1 MMINELSKLENLL
14 SSGEWQAQAGTELWG
29 GAGVIVKLKGTEG
42 LTAEESGAEQTQ
54 DNGKVLIISKHAQD
68 ISGLLYVLKDIFND
82 YIDFASKYM
91 FYGRLGERAKAY
103 IAQQDDQG
111 VLLEMIN
118 EAKLMAHEL
127 AGKLYFA
134 YGSNM
139 DECQMRERCPTAK
152 LIGKARLAG
161 YKFIINNRGVASVI
175 ENDGS
180 YVEGLL
186 WSVFSEDEEKLDR
199 CEGVEFDYYRKREI
213 TVENISTGARPVAMV
228 YIASEDTSGVPRS
241 GYLEKIIKAAN
252 KFEFAANYR
261 AELAEWL
268 A

>member
-1 MMINELSKLENLL
+1 MINELNKLEKLL

-29 GAGVIVKLKGTEG
+29 GAGVIVKLKGTKG
-42 LTAEESGAEQTQ
+42 LTAEESDGDEWQ
-54 DNGKVLIISKHAQD
+54 DNGKVLVISKHAKEV
-68 ISGLLYVLKDIFND
+68 SALLYVLKDLFND

-91 FYGRLGERAKAY
+91 FYGRLGARATAY
-103 IAQQDDQG
+103 LAQQDDQG

-139 DECQMRERCPTAK
+139 DKCQMEDRCPTAK

-186 WSVFSEDEEKLDR
+186 WSVFSEDEAKLDR
-199 CEGVEFDYYRKREI
+199 YEGVEFDYYRKREV
-213 TVENISTGARPVAMV
+213 TVESMSTGAGRAAMV
-228 YIASEDTSGVPRS
+228 YIASEDTPGLPRS

-252 KFEFAANYR
+252 KFEFDANYR
-261 AELAEWL
+261 TELAEWL